1 MLIKNKIIYSGI
13 SNEKGLKL
21 IQEGIVTTTGY
32 SVQKVTNGEKL
43 GSIYEMGYNELKGMF
58 TETDDGLT
66 SSKFIKNNTIIAG
79 VENEIGFDLCIKQE
93 NLFTGKKFIRIHDGF
108 EMGNVIYLGIDYS
121 YDRKGRVDLPKYYVE
136 VEDIIE
142 LEENEQNIE

>member
-1 MLIKNKIIYSGI
+1 MLVKNKTIYSGI

-21 IQEGIVTTTGY
+21 IEDGIVTKTGY

-58 TETDDGLT
+58 TETDDGLN

-108 EMGNVIYLGIDYS
+108 EMGNIIYLGIDFS
-121 YDRKGRVDLPKYYVE
+121 YDKKGRVDLSKYYVE

-142 LEENEQNIE
+142 LEENEQNVE

>member
-1 MLIKNKIIYSGI
+1 MYQKNDILYAGI
-13 SNEKGLKL
+13 SNVKGLKL
-21 IQEGIVTTTGY
+21 IEDGIVTTTGY

-43 GSIYEMGYNELKGMF
+43 GTIYEMGYNELKGMF
-58 TETDDGLT
+58 TETDDGLN
-66 SSKFIKNNTIIAG
+66 SNKFVKNNIIIAG

-93 NLFTGKKFIRIHDGF
+93 NLYTGKKFVRIHDGF

-136 VEDIIE
+136 VDDIV
-142 LEENEQNIE
+142 ENQDKLDETE